1 MALLDRFRAARPL
14 WEHEDPAV
22 RAEAVRGLHASDAAL
37 VATIFKNDPDPAV
50 RRAALRKL
58 EDVELLIEVAR
69 SDVDG
74 SLREEAA
81 AILMRVATES
91 VDEATAQRAAEAIA
105 DARHLATLARTARSA
120 SARELALARLADERS
135 LLVVAKTA
143 GDARIRLHALERVQ
157 DPGARA
163 DVALKSEHKDVAVAA
178 LEGVSDREQ
187 LLEIAEHARAKAAAR
202 RARALLDASAPALP
216 ADAPEQAA
224 PASLPDEDPEAR
236 ARREA
241 LEHAIDSRRV
251 LIERASAHEGALDDA
266 RLDETAA
273 AWERLPPLEGKQA
286 EELQQQFTKTLA
298 EARARHGREREEQQ
312 QRARAAQEL
321 QGRERAAADKAEQQ
335 RKEKDNSARLAKL
348 CERALALARAE
359 APALRDAER
368 AMREIRAGL
377 HEPGPLPGKRERE
390 ALFEKLKQAR
400 AALYPK
406 LQELREADEWKR
418 WANTQVQEEL
428 VARMEALTGTAE
440 LDKAALELH
449 VLNDRWRQFSQARKQ
464 EAEALWTRFKTA
476 REKLQ
481 SRLEEHQRQ
490 RAAQEQANLEKKLA
504 LCAQAEELAGSTDW
518 LRTADKIKAL
528 QAEWKAIGAVPRKQ
542 QKQAWDRFHAACDRF
557 FTARKQDLGKR
568 RDEWAQNLLRKEA
581 LIAQA
586 EALAKSSEW
595 DKAAEDIKRLQAEWK
610 AVGPVKRTRSDA
622 VWARFKAACDLFFE
636 RYESRD
642 QIAAEA
648 SAAVREAL
656 VAELVALAP
665 TEPDAAA
672 SDDLAARI
680 QDVLGRWR
688 QAPPLSG
695 PLAAPL
701 NDRFTA
707 ARDRLVDAWPAAF
720 KGTDLDP
727 DANRAKRL
735 KLVARLEAL
744 LQASAGAAADPS
756 VSLAD
761 RLKEALAT
769 NAMGGRAAIEARW
782 REAASEV
789 EQLQAAW
796 RRIGPVPG
804 EAGRELDERFKKAS
818 DEFQAKRPRESP
830 SRYDGPRAGR
840 GRRERPSRGR

>member
-37 VATIFKNDPDPAV
+37 VATIFRNDADPAV
-50 RRAALRKL
+50 RRAALRKI
-58 EDVELLIEVAR
+58 EDIALLMEVAR
-69 SDVDG
+69 VEVDG

-81 AILMRVATES
+81 AILMRLATES
-91 VDEATAQRAAEAIA
+91 ADEGVALQAAETIA
-105 DARHLATLARTARSA
+105 DARHLATLARTAKSA
-120 SARELALARLADERS
+120 SARELALGRLADEKS
-135 LLVVAKTA
+135 LAVVAKTA
-143 GDARIRLHALERVQ
+143 EDGRIRLHALERVR
-157 DPGARA
+157 DPQARA

-178 LEGVSDREQ
+178 LEGISDREK
-187 LLEIAEHARAKAAAR
+187 LLEIAEHARARAAAR
-202 RARALLDASAPALP
+202 RARALLDALAPAP
-216 ADAPEQAA
+216 APGDAPQQPPA
-224 PASLPDEDPEAR
+224 PEPDEDPEAR
-236 ARREA
+236 VRREA

-251 LIERASAHEGALDDA
+251 LIERATDVA

-273 AWERLPPLEGKQA
+273 AWERLPPLEGRQA
-286 EELQQQFTKTLA
+286 EELQQQFTRTLA
-298 EARARHGREREEQQ
+298 DARARHERGQKEQQ
-312 QRARAAQEL
+312 ERARAEEEL
-321 QGRERAAADKAEQQ
+321 QGRERAAREKAEQQ
-335 RKEKDNSARLAKL
+335 RQEKENATRLARLG
-348 CERALALARAE
+348 ERALALARAE
-359 APALRDAER
+359 APALKDAER
-368 AMREIRAGL
+368 AMRELRAAL

-390 ALFEKLKQAR
+390 AAVETLKQAR

-428 VARMEALTGTAE
+428 VARMEALTASAE
-440 LDKAALELH
+440 LDKAAIELH

-476 REKLQ
+476 REQLQ
-481 SRLEEHQRQ
+481 ARLEEHQRQ
-490 RAAQEQANLEKKLA
+490 KGEQEQANLEKKLA
-504 LCAQAEELAGSTDW
+504 LCAQAEQLAGSTDW

-528 QAEWKAIGAVPRKQ
+528 QADWKAIGPVPRKH

-557 FTARKQDLGKR
+557 FSARKQDLGKR
-568 RDEWAQNLLRKEA
+568 KDEWAQNLVRKEA

-586 EALAKSSEW
+586 EALAQSSDW
-595 DKAAEDIKRLQAEWK
+595 DKAAEDVRKLQAEWRS
-610 AVGPVKRTRSDA
+610 VGPVKRTRSDA

-636 RYESRD
+636 RHKSRD
-642 QIAAEA
+642 QIAAQA

-656 VAELVALAP
+656 VAELEALAP
-665 TEPDAAA
+665 TDPGAAA
-672 SDDLAARI
+672 ADDLAARI

-688 QAPPLSG
+688 QAPPLAG

-701 NDRFTA
+701 TDRFTA

-727 DANRAKRL
+727 DANRTKRAKL
-735 KLVARLEAL
+735 LARLETL

-782 REAASEV
+782 REAANEV

-796 RRIGPVPG
+796 KRIGPVPG
-804 EAGRELDERFKKAS
+804 EAGRELEERFKKAA
-818 DEFQAKRPRESP
+818 DEFQAKRPRESQT
-830 SRYDGPRAGR
+830 RYDEPRPAR
-840 GRRERPSRGR
+840 NRLDRPTRERPSRGR